1 MSHRPFRGRRCS
13 IGNSRHR
20 SRDLPLSVPHIGAS
34 PVPQPRGTIQSE
46 VLSTL
51 RTEKGPPGSWDPGGP
66 SCQCCGNM
74 AARARADRCRAARS
88 VALPSWQ
95 LTADGVI
102 RSALRFGHSFDGSR
116 MVLPRS
122 DRGGNS
128 PSGIFAGILER
139 ERAIGAAYRAAEGL
153 RPAIKVAQLA
163 KKQPRAACGWRVG
176 LAKNQPRVA
185 CGWWGRSPEEN

>member
-1 MSHRPFRGRRCS
+1 MARVHPPQRPRLSHRPFRGRRCS

-20 SRDLPLSVPHIGAS
+20 SRDLALSVPHIGAS

-74 AARARADRCRAARS
+74 VARARTDRCRAARS

-122 DRGGNS
+122 DRGGNQ
-128 PSGIFAGILER
+128 R
-139 ERAIGAAYRAAEGL
+139 
-153 RPAIKVAQLA
+153 
-163 KKQPRAACGWRVG
+163 RAACEETASRCVW
-176 LAKNQPRVA
+176 LA
-185 CGWWGRSPEEN
+185 GRSREEN